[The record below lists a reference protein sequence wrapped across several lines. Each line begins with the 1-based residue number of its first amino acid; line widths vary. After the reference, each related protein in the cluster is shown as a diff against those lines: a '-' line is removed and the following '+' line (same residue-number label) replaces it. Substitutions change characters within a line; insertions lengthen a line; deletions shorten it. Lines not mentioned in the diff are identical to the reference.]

1 MVMLTFLNNEGIVSV
16 ALFRNSDN
24 EWRPSAV
31 FELQKVKMAMMLMKM
46 LVIKMMRTMIT
57 ILVNV

>member
-1 MVMLTFLNNEGIVSV
+1 MLTFLNNEGIVSV

-31 FELQKVKMAMMLMKM
+31 FELQKVKMAMMMLMKM